1 MYRVSYHQGGFVQ
14 KVYGTPQS
22 ETDTNQRSRV
32 LVVDDSI
39 AQAHALAMMLRRWG
53 FDVTEAHSGA
63 AALEICQDW
72 PPDVI
77 VSDWVMPEMTG
88 IDFCRAFR
96 TMPDQSFAY
105 FILLTAKSGSAELAL
120 GLEAGADDF
129 TTKPVNSAEL
139 RARINAGARI
149 VSMQKELRRT
159 NEQVSKML
167 QDLQI
172 AHNRID
178 ADLRQARNIQQ
189 ALVPTRERQFGRSRI
204 SLLLHPCGHVGGD
217 LSGMFAS
224 NSGTI
229 GFYNIDVSG
238 HGITSAMMIA
248 RVAGYLNPDFPD
260 ENLALVRSDAGLYQL
275 RPPNDLA
282 CLLNQRLLRDR
293 GVQEYLT
300 MAFGT
305 LDLDRGEVSL
315 VQAGHPPALLLRAN
329 GDCSFLGNGGMP
341 VGLLNDATF
350 STLTTRLG
358 PGDRLLLYSDG
369 FSECVMQDGAQLG
382 EEGLKELVRRI
393 PKEVRGTEFLDDLY
407 WRLMQGRQ
415 QGADPED
422 DISATLVEYVA
433 D

>member
-1 MYRVSYHQGGFVQ
+1 MHKAYE
-14 KVYGTPQS
+14 TPPS
-22 ETDTNQRSRV
+22 ATDKSQRNRV

-63 AALEICQDW
+63 QALQICQDW
-72 PPDVI
+72 RPEVI

-96 TMPDQSFAY
+96 TTPNQSFAY
-105 FILLTAKSGSAELAL
+105 FILLTAKSGSAELTL

-129 TTKPVNSAEL
+129 TTKPVNAAEL

-149 VSMQKELRRT
+149 VSMQKELSRT
-159 NEQVSKML
+159 NEQISKML

-178 ADLRQARNIQQ
+178 ADLRQARKIQQ
-189 ALVPTRERQFGRSRI
+189 ALVPARERRFGRARI

-217 LSGMFAS
+217 LSGMFAA
-224 NSGTI
+224 NSGSV

-260 ENLALVRSDAGLYQL
+260 ENLALLRAQEGLYRL
-275 RPPNDLA
+275 RPPADLA
-282 CLLNQRLLRDR
+282 SLLNQRLLRDA
-293 GVQEYLT
+293 GVLEYLT

-305 LDLDRGEVSL
+305 LALDTGEISL
-315 VQAGHPPALLLRAN
+315 VQAGHPPALLLRAD
-329 GDCSFLGNGGMP
+329 GSHRFLGNGGMP

-350 STLTTRLG
+350 CTVTDRLG

-369 FSECVMQDGAQLG
+369 ISECVMKDGAQLE
-382 EEGLKELVRRI
+382 EEGLLALVRGI
-393 PKEVRGTEFLDDLY
+393 PATASGTEFLDDLY
-407 WRLMQGRQ
+407 WRLMQGRH
-415 QGADPED
+415 QGSDTED
-422 DISATLVEYVA
+422 DISATLVEIT
-433 D
+433 DG